1 MPDKVTQ
8 IKFSFVSVLA
18 TKISIKRHRKLSGVF
33 PVYPAANLFIS
44 LFFSPS
50 LKPGGGEALSFHAAG
65 MSKLLTYVLLIQHT
79 VA

>member
-1 MPDKVTQ
+1 M
-8 IKFSFVSVLA
+8 SVLA

-44 LFFSPS
+44 SPPPPS
-50 LKPGGGEALSFHAAG
+50 LKSGGGEALSFSAAG